1 MSCQLRVNDGLKGML
16 SVSDAVRQRHS
27 VRAYMPRPVERAV
40 IEEILTLAARA
51 PSGGNLQPWHVD
63 VLAGEAL
70 DALRAAVRDRL
81 AGGLDETEFHVYPP
95 QLGHAHAAR
104 RRAGGEALYASIGI
118 GREDKP
124 ARWGQFLRNYEL
136 FGAPAGL
143 FFSIDRGFDR
153 PQWAH
158 LGMFISTVMLLAE
171 ERGLGTC
178 AQESW
183 AAVHGTV
190 SDFLGLPE
198 NRIFYAAIALGHPD
212 REHPINGFRTSR
224 EPVEGFARFHG
235 L

>member
-1 MSCQLRVNDGLKGML
+1 ML

-27 VRAYMPRPVERAV
+27 VRAYLDRPVERAIV
-40 IEEILTLAARA
+40 EEILTLAARA

-70 DALRAAVRDRL
+70 DALRGEVRERL
-81 AGGLDETEFHVYPP
+81 SGGLETPEFHVYPP
-95 QLGHAHAAR
+95 DIRQAHAER
-104 RRAGGEALYASIGI
+104 RRLNGEALYASLGI
-118 GREDKP
+118 AREDKP
-124 ARWGQFLRNYEL
+124 ARWSQFLKNYEL
-136 FGAPAGL
+136 FGAPVGL

-158 LGMFISTVMLLAE
+158 LGMFIAMIMLLAE

-190 SDFLGLPE
+190 TRFLELPAERMLYCGL
-198 NRIFYAAIALGHPD
+198 ALGWPD
-212 REHPINGFRTSR
+212 REHPINGFRTER
-224 EPVEGFARFHG
+224 EPTEGFASFKG
-235 L
+235 F